1 MIELYNYKKA
11 KETFENIGNAD
22 PANLEETASLLVF
35 SIVDNYGPSN
45 VFVLENLTGLK
56 FHNKEG
62 LYDYF
67 SKGLTLEEKDI
78 GVLALS
84 QLAESVKRNG
94 ALDNSDVLDAFK
106 EVFNA

>member
-56 FHNKEG
+56 FHNKED

-94 ALDNSDVLDAFK
+94 DLDSDTLDAFK
-106 EVFNA
+106 EAFNA